1 VLFDVLF
8 ENSRRS
14 VADKYTIPA
23 TITTG
28 CGVAEA
34 KTEIEFPAKEG
45 RNPKAQ
51 QVAIS
56 ATRAE
61 ACMRRALISSAA
73 LILLLLCC
81 VRVTAR
87 QTSHEGPAVAP
98 KSGEAALLKVCLRL
112 EDDSPFGGIMHVRL
126 LPVEGEDISGAA
138 GSDGETMFT
147 GLQPG
152 TYFLEA
158 SAPGFVTVRR
168 EVRIDTGHS
177 LQTVFVTMKLL
188 SLAAQL
194 PATPDMSPRA
204 APVPASLTTAHLL
217 PSPATTERAV
227 SASWI
232 PPSLDAA
239 VPAVDPSVPCPLPD
253 ILKMAGERM
262 TEFVASLEKFS
273 ATEEVEHFKIDASGR
288 RGSPDVRSFD
298 YVVLVSRNH
307 WGLFQLDEYRNGS
320 VDPAQFPAGIATVGL
335 PAIALVFHPILASDF
350 DFKCEGLGQSGG
362 HPAWQIHFAQRPDR
376 PSRIRQYI
384 IQKNSY
390 PIPIKGRA
398 WIDPGTDQVV
408 RLESELIKPIAE
420 IALTNERLSIEYG
433 PVEFHSNGQ
442 RLWLP
447 EVAELYAERG
457 TARYYRR
464 HAFTNFKL
472 FTVATAQ
479 SIQPK
484 EAYVFTNTSDRD
496 ITGILTVFPV
506 SGSTLQAVAITFTIP
521 AGKTIFKSVG
531 PGKDIRIPVDSL
543 GSAAFSHN
551 DPEGSVTVNA
561 YLTNDSSVDVTAN
574 ADISTD
580 GRAPL

>member
-1 VLFDVLF
+1 
-8 ENSRRS
+8 
-14 VADKYTIPA
+14 
-23 TITTG
+23 
-28 CGVAEA
+28 VAEP
-34 KTEIEFPAKEG
+34 KTEIELPAKEG

-56 ATRAE
+56 ATSAE
-61 ACMRRALISSAA
+61 ARMRRALISSAA

-87 QTSHEGPAVAP
+87 QTSHEGLAVP
-98 KSGEAALLKVCLRL
+98 KSGEAGLLKVCLRL

-188 SLAAQL
+188 SLAARL
-194 PATPDMSPRA
+194 PARPDVSPRA
-204 APVPASLTTAHLL
+204 EPVPASLTTAHLL
-217 PSPATTERAV
+217 PSPATTTGAV
-227 SASWI
+227 PISWI
-232 PPSLDAA
+232 PPSVDAA
-239 VPAVDPSVPCPLPD
+239 VPAVDPSVACPLPD
-253 ILKMAGERM
+253 ILRITGQRM
-262 TEFVASLEKFS
+262 TEFVANLEKFS
-273 ATEEVEHFKIDASGR
+273 ATEHVEHFKINSAGLRGAADA
-288 RGSPDVRSFD
+288 RSFD
-298 YVVLVSRNH
+298 YVVLVSRNR

-320 VDPAQFPAGIATVGL
+320 DDPAKFPAGIATVGL
-335 PAIALVFHPILASDF
+335 PAMALIFHPVLASDF
-350 DFKCEGLGQSGG
+350 DFKCEGLGQAEGR
-362 HPAWQIHFAQRPDR
+362 PAWQIHFAQRPDR
-376 PSRIRQYI
+376 PSRIRQYV
-384 IQKNSY
+384 IQKSSY
-390 PIPIKGRA
+390 PVPIKGRA

-408 RLESELIKPIAE
+408 RLESELVKPIPE
-420 IALTNERLSIEYG
+420 IALTKERLSIEYG
-433 PVEFHSNGQ
+433 PVEFRSNGE

-464 HAFTNFKL
+464 HEFSNFKL
-472 FTVATAQ
+472 FTVATNQ

-496 ITGILTVFPV
+496 IAGILTVSP
-506 SGSTLQAVAITFTIP
+506 SRGSTLQPVSLAFTIP
-521 AGKTIFKSVG
+521 AGKTVFKSVG
-531 PGKDIRIPVDSL
+531 HGMDVRIPVDSL
-543 GSAAFSHN
+543 GSATFSHN
-551 DPEGSVTVNA
+551 GPEGSVTVNA
-561 YLTNDSSVDVTAN
+561 YLTSDSSVDVTPN
-574 ADISTD
+574 ADISTNA
-580 GRAPL
+580 GAPL